1 MPKGKKAK
9 KRIKK
14 IFTKGSKARKQIKKA
29 LKDDKVSK
37 KEMKKIRAAGAT
49 TKQLQKVR
57 KRADKSKALKIGKK
71 VNEKSE
77 IKKLAKKNLMGSDY
91 LPKLANNNPRS
102 NNNSTTPPTNNNRGS
117 NNNATDGV
125 VNIRGSGGNT
135 TTPANNN
142 NSGGGNKGKGNKDK
156 PSPST
161 TDTAPS
167 LGDSN
172 LGLRNKNLFDRG
184 MKILSEKAD
193 TYQSTFGN
201 KKELKKLRKSALER
215 MSIDPSKYGRE
226 KGEKTLASRYDKNS
240 DKLLDKLKSP
250 LTNFLEKDSGSKLNM
265 FKDGNIEFDK
275 KKMKTFVDSD
285 TDLVSELKS
294 AAGALG
300 YTAPKKPLER
310 ATAALGR
317 IKTPYKKDETLKSKL
332 YKKPKMVV

>member
-14 IFTKGSKARKQIKKA
+14 IFTKGSKARKRVRKA

-37 KEMKKIRAAGAT
+37 REMKRIRAAGAT
-49 TKQLQKVR
+49 KKQLQKVR

-77 IKKLAKKNLMGSDY
+77 IKKLAKKN
-91 LPKLANNNPRS
+91 PRS
-102 NNNSTTPPTNNNRGS
+102 NNKSTTPPTNNNK
-117 NNNATDGV
+117 
-125 VNIRGSGGNT
+125 IRGSGGNT
-135 TTPANNN
+135 TAPTNN
-142 NSGGGNKGKGNKDK
+142 NSKGGNKGKGDKDK
-156 PSPST
+156 SSPST
-161 TDTAPS
+161 TSTAPS
-167 LGDSN
+167 LAGSK
-172 LGLRNKNLFDRG
+172 LGTRNKNLFERG
-184 MKILSEKAD
+184 MNILGDKAD
-193 TYQSTFGN
+193 SYQSTFGN
-201 KKELKKLRKSALER
+201 KKELKKLRKSALDR

-265 FKDGNIEFDK
+265 FEDGNIKFDK
-275 KKMKTFVDSD
+275 KKMDTFVDGD
-285 TDLVSELKS
+285 TDLVTDIKS

-300 YTAPKKPLER
+300 YTASKDPLKR
-310 ATAALGR
+310 ATSALGR

-332 YKKPKMVV
+332 YKKPKMV

>member
-49 TKQLQKVR
+49 KKQLQKVR
-57 KRADKSKALKIGKK
+57 KRADKSKALKIGKR

-77 IKKLAKKNLMGSDY
+77 IKKLAK
-91 LPKLANNNPRS
+91 NNPRKT
-102 NNNSTTPPTNNNRGS
+102 NTPTNNNRKPDNSAPGDS
-117 NNNATDGV
+117 SPPTKGYIYADNKPT
-125 VNIRGSGGNT
+125 GSG
-135 TTPANNN
+135 
-142 NSGGGNKGKGNKDK
+142 NKNKGNKDK

-161 TDTAPS
+161 AGTAPS

-184 MKILSEKAD
+184 MKILSEKTD
-193 TYQSTFGN
+193 TYQSTFDN
-201 KKELKKLRKSALER
+201 KEEIKKLRKSALER

-226 KGEKTLASRYDKNS
+226 KGGKTLAQRYDKNS

-285 TDLVSELKS
+285 TDLVAEINS

-317 IKTPYKKDETLKSKL
+317 IKTPYKKDETLKSRL

>member
-1 MPKGKKAK
+1 MAKGKKAK
-9 KRIKK
+9 KKLK
-14 IFTKGSKARKQIKKA
+14 NIFDKGSKARKKLKKA
-29 LKDDKVSK
+29 LKDDKISK

-49 TKQLQKVR
+49 KKQLQKVR
-57 KRADKSKALKIGKK
+57 KRADKSKALKIGKR

-77 IKKLAKKNLMGSDY
+77 IRNLAK
-91 LPKLANNNPRS
+91 NNPRS
-102 NNNSTTPPTNNNRGS
+102 NNNRTTPPTNNTGGS
-117 NNNATDGV
+117 NNNATDGG
-125 VNIRGSGGNT
+125 VNIQGSGGNT
-135 TTPANNN
+135 TAPANNNNNNNNNN

-167 LGDSN
+167 LGDSDV
-172 LGLRNKNLFDRG
+172 GLRNRNLFDRG

-193 TYQSTFGN
+193 TYQSTFDN
-201 KKELKKLRKSALER
+201 KKELKKLRKSALDR

-250 LTNFLEKDSGSKLNM
+250 LTNFLEKDSASKLNM
-265 FKDGNIEFDK
+265 FEDGNIKFDK

-285 TDLVSELKS
+285 TDLVADINS

-317 IKTPYKKDETLKSKL
+317 IKTPYKKDKGLKSKL